1 MERRLGQQEIFETLE
16 STQKRDEAG
25 TIVLSRT
32 HRLFLHLSIIGV
44 YGVIWAAPKRC
55 DRAGLIPARS
65 RIHIESIGES
75 EEIQSDIFHP
85 IMVSCG
91 PPM

>member
-44 YGVIWAAPKRC
+44 YGVIWEAPRRWVRGWFDTSTKQN
-55 DRAGLIPARS
+55 S
-65 RIHIESIGES
+65 H
-75 EEIQSDIFHP
+75 
-85 IMVSCG
+85 
-91 PPM
+91 